1 MKKLSLAAIIVTVSI
16 SLAGCTNSGTA
27 SNGNE
32 TNTESTTQNSTES
45 NVQNSSENSTQNDDV
60 NNTQDNN
67 VNNTQDNN
75 ANNAQDNNV
84 NTAQYNNV
92 NTPQNNNVNNAQNN
106 IVNNTGNI
114 SLDKAKEI
122 ALAHAGLSADQ
133 VTFVQANMDFDDGI
147 QKYDIEFYCNGKE
160 YDYEINASNGQIIQ
174 YDYDMEYNYIPNNN
188 TTNYQSNV
196 NATANISAE
205 RAKEIALSHA
215 GLASNQVTFKRTEL
229 DFDDGI
235 QKYEIEFYYNYR
247 EYSYEIDAN
256 TGNIISYELD

>member
-16 SLAGCTNSGTA
+16 SLAGCTNSETA
-27 SNGNE
+27 SNGNK

-45 NVQNSSENSTQNDDV
+45 NVQNSSESSTEN
-60 NNTQDNN
+60 NN
-67 VNNTQDNN
+67 VNNAQNNTVNNPQDNN
-75 ANNAQDNNV
+75 
-84 NTAQYNNV
+84 T
-92 NTPQNNNVNNAQNN
+92 NNAQNN

-122 ALAHAGLSADQ
+122 ALSHAGLSADQ

-147 QKYDIEFYCNGKE
+147 QKYDIKFYCNGQE
-160 YDYEINASNGQIIQ
+160 YDYEINSSNGQIIQ
-174 YDYDMEYNYIPNNN
+174 FDYDMEYNYIPNNN

-196 NATANISAE
+196 NTTANISVE

-215 GLASNQVTFKRTEL
+215 GLASNQVTFQRIEL
-229 DFDDGI
+229 DFDNGI

-256 TGNIISYELD
+256 TGNILSYE

>member
-16 SLAGCTNSGTA
+16 SLAGCTNSETA
-27 SNGNE
+27 SNGNK

-45 NVQNSSENSTQNDDV
+45 NVQNSSESSTEN
-60 NNTQDNN
+60 NN
-67 VNNTQDNN
+67 V
-75 ANNAQDNNV
+75 NNAQDNN
-84 NTAQYNNV
+84 T
-92 NTPQNNNVNNAQNN
+92 NNAQNN

-122 ALAHAGLSADQ
+122 ALSHAGLSADQ

-147 QKYDIEFYCNGKE
+147 QKYDIKFYCNGQE
-160 YDYEINASNGQIIQ
+160 YDYEINSSNGQIVQ
-174 YDYDMEYNYIPNNN
+174 FDYDMEYNYIPNNN

-196 NATANISAE
+196 NTTANISVE

-215 GLASNQVTFKRTEL
+215 GLASNQVTFQRIEL
-229 DFDDGI
+229 DFDNGI

-256 TGNIISYELD
+256 TGNILSYEQD

>member
-16 SLAGCTNSGTA
+16 SLAGCTNSETA
-27 SNGNE
+27 SNGNK

-45 NVQNSSENSTQNDDV
+45 NVQNSSESSTEN
-60 NNTQDNN
+60 NN
-67 VNNTQDNN
+67 VNNAQNNTVNNPQDNN
-75 ANNAQDNNV
+75 
-84 NTAQYNNV
+84 T
-92 NTPQNNNVNNAQNN
+92 NNAQNN

-122 ALAHAGLSADQ
+122 ALSHAGLSADQ
-133 VTFVQANMDFDDGI
+133 VTFVKVNMDFDDGI
-147 QKYDIEFYCNGKE
+147 QKYDIKFYCNGQE
-160 YDYEINASNGQIIQ
+160 YDYEINSSNGQIVQ
-174 YDYDMEYNYIPNNN
+174 FDYDMEYNYIPNNN

-196 NATANISAE
+196 NTTANISVE

-215 GLASNQVTFKRTEL
+215 GLASNQVTFQRIEL
-229 DFDDGI
+229 DFDNGI

-256 TGNIISYELD
+256 TGNILSYEQD

>member
-16 SLAGCTNSGTA
+16 SLAGCTNSETA
-27 SNGNE
+27 SNGNK

-45 NVQNSSENSTQNDDV
+45 NVQNSSESSTEN
-60 NNTQDNN
+60 NN
-67 VNNTQDNN
+67 VNNAQNNTVNNPQDNN
-75 ANNAQDNNV
+75 
-84 NTAQYNNV
+84 T
-92 NTPQNNNVNNAQNN
+92 NNAQNN

-122 ALAHAGLSADQ
+122 ALSHAGLSADQ
-133 VTFVQANMDFDDGI
+133 VTFVQANMDFDDGS
-147 QKYDIEFYCNGKE
+147 QKYDIEFYCNGQE

-174 YDYDMEYNYIPNNN
+174 FDYDMKYNYIPNNN

-196 NATANISAE
+196 NTTANISVE

-215 GLASNQVTFKRTEL
+215 GLASNQVTFQRIEL

-256 TGNIISYELD
+256 TGNILSYEQD

>member
-16 SLAGCTNSGTA
+16 SLAGCKNSETA
-27 SNGNE
+27 SNGNK
-32 TNTESTTQNSTES
+32 TNTESTKQNSTES
-45 NVQNSSENSTQNDDV
+45 NVQNSSESSTEN
-60 NNTQDNN
+60 NN
-67 VNNTQDNN
+67 VNNAQNNTVNNPQDNN
-75 ANNAQDNNV
+75 
-84 NTAQYNNV
+84 T
-92 NTPQNNNVNNAQNN
+92 NNAQNN

-122 ALAHAGLSADQ
+122 ALSHAGLSADQ

-147 QKYDIEFYCNGKE
+147 QKYDIKFYCNGQE
-160 YDYEINASNGQIIQ
+160 YDYEINSSNGQIVQ
-174 YDYDMEYNYIPNNN
+174 FDYDMEYNYIPNNN

-196 NATANISAE
+196 NTTANISVE

-215 GLASNQVTFKRTEL
+215 GLASNQVTFQRIEL
-229 DFDDGI
+229 DFDNGI

-256 TGNIISYELD
+256 TGNILSYEQD

>member
-16 SLAGCTNSGTA
+16 SLAGCTNSETA
-27 SNGNE
+27 SNGNK

-45 NVQNSSENSTQNDDV
+45 NVQNRSESSTEN
-60 NNTQDNN
+60 NN
-67 VNNTQDNN
+67 VNNAQNNTVNNPQDNN
-75 ANNAQDNNV
+75 
-84 NTAQYNNV
+84 T
-92 NTPQNNNVNNAQNN
+92 NNAQNN

-114 SLDKAKEI
+114 SLDKAKKI
-122 ALAHAGLSADQ
+122 ALSHAGLSADQ

-147 QKYDIEFYCNGKE
+147 QKYDIKFYCNGQE
-160 YDYEINASNGQIIQ
+160 YDYEINSSNGQIVQ
-174 YDYDMEYNYIPNNN
+174 FDYDMEYNYIPNNN

-196 NATANISAE
+196 NTTANISVE

-215 GLASNQVTFKRTEL
+215 GLASNQVTFQRIEL
-229 DFDDGI
+229 DFDNGI

-256 TGNIISYELD
+256 TGNILSYEQD

>member
-16 SLAGCTNSGTA
+16 SLAGCTNSETA
-27 SNGNE
+27 SNGNK

-45 NVQNSSENSTQNDDV
+45 NVQNSSESSTEN
-60 NNTQDNN
+60 NN
-67 VNNTQDNN
+67 V
-75 ANNAQDNNV
+75 NNAQDNN
-84 NTAQYNNV
+84 T
-92 NTPQNNNVNNAQNN
+92 NNAQNN

-122 ALAHAGLSADQ
+122 ALSHAGLSADQ

-147 QKYDIEFYCNGKE
+147 QKYDIKFYCNGQE
-160 YDYEINASNGQIIQ
+160 YDYEINSSNGQIIQ
-174 YDYDMEYNYIPNNN
+174 FDYDMEYNYIPNNN
-188 TTNYQSNV
+188 TTNYQGNV
-196 NATANISAE
+196 NTTANISVE

-215 GLASNQVTFKRTEL
+215 GLASNQVTFQRIEL
-229 DFDDGI
+229 DFDNGI

-256 TGNIISYELD
+256 TGNILSYEQD

>member
-16 SLAGCTNSGTA
+16 SLAGCTNSETA
-27 SNGNE
+27 SNGNK

-45 NVQNSSENSTQNDDV
+45 NVQNSSESSTEN
-60 NNTQDNN
+60 NN
-67 VNNTQDNN
+67 VNNPQNN
-75 ANNAQDNNV
+75 NTNNAQNNTV
-84 NTAQYNNV
+84 NN
-92 NTPQNNNVNNAQNN
+92 PQNNNVNNAQNN

-147 QKYDIEFYCNGKE
+147 KKYDIEFYCNGQE

-174 YDYDMEYNYIPNNN
+174 FDYDMEYNYIPNNN
-188 TTNYQSNV
+188 TTNNQGNV
-196 NATANISAE
+196 NATANISVE

-215 GLASNQVTFKRTEL
+215 GLASNQVTFQRTEL
-229 DFDDGI
+229 DFDNGI

>member
-16 SLAGCTNSGTA
+16 SLAGCTNSETA
-27 SNGNE
+27 SNGNK

-45 NVQNSSENSTQNDDV
+45 NVQNSSESSTEN
-60 NNTQDNN
+60 NN
-67 VNNTQDNN
+67 VNNAQNNTVNNPQDNN
-75 ANNAQDNNV
+75 
-84 NTAQYNNV
+84 T
-92 NTPQNNNVNNAQNN
+92 NNAQNN

-122 ALAHAGLSADQ
+122 ALSHAGLSAEQ

-147 QKYDIEFYCNGKE
+147 QKYDIKFYCNGQE
-160 YDYEINASNGQIIQ
+160 YDYEINSSNGQIIQ
-174 YDYDMEYNYIPNNN
+174 FDYDMEYNYIPNNN

-196 NATANISAE
+196 NTTANISVE

-215 GLASNQVTFKRTEL
+215 GLASNQVTFQRIEL
-229 DFDDGI
+229 DFDNGI

-256 TGNIISYELD
+256 TGNILSYE

>member
-16 SLAGCTNSGTA
+16 SLAGCTNSETA
-27 SNGNE
+27 SNGNK

-45 NVQNSSENSTQNDDV
+45 NVQNRTESSTENNNVNHAQNNTV
-60 NNTQDNN
+60 NNPQDNN
-67 VNNTQDNN
+67 T
-75 ANNAQDNNV
+75 
-84 NTAQYNNV
+84 
-92 NTPQNNNVNNAQNN
+92 NNAQNN

-122 ALAHAGLSADQ
+122 ALSHAGLSADQ

-147 QKYDIEFYCNGKE
+147 QKYDIKFYCNGQE
-160 YDYEINASNGQIIQ
+160 YDYEINSSNGQIVQ
-174 YDYDMEYNYIPNNN
+174 FDYDMEYNYIPNNN

-196 NATANISAE
+196 NTTANISVE

-215 GLASNQVTFKRTEL
+215 GLASNQVTFQRIEL
-229 DFDDGI
+229 DFDNGI

-256 TGNIISYELD
+256 TGNILSYEQD

>member
-16 SLAGCTNSGTA
+16 SLAGCTNSETA
-27 SNGNE
+27 SNGNK

-45 NVQNSSENSTQNDDV
+45 NVQNSSESSTE
-60 NNTQDNN
+60 
-67 VNNTQDNN
+67 
-75 ANNAQDNNV
+75 
-84 NTAQYNNV
+84 
-92 NTPQNNNVNNAQNN
+92 NNNVNNAQNNTVNNPQDNNTNNVQNN

-122 ALAHAGLSADQ
+122 ALSHAGLSADQ

-147 QKYDIEFYCNGKE
+147 QKYDIKFYCNGQE
-160 YDYEINASNGQIIQ
+160 YDYEINSSNGQIIQ
-174 YDYDMEYNYIPNNN
+174 FDYDMEYNYIPNNN

-196 NATANISAE
+196 NTTANISVE

-215 GLASNQVTFKRTEL
+215 GLASNQVTFQRIEL
-229 DFDDGI
+229 DFDNGI

-256 TGNIISYELD
+256 TGNILSYEQD

>member
-16 SLAGCTNSGTA
+16 SLAGCTNSETA
-27 SNGNE
+27 SNGNK

-45 NVQNSSENSTQNDDV
+45 NVQNSSESSTE
-60 NNTQDNN
+60 
-67 VNNTQDNN
+67 
-75 ANNAQDNNV
+75 
-84 NTAQYNNV
+84 
-92 NTPQNNNVNNAQNN
+92 NNNVNNAQNN
-106 IVNNTGNI
+106 TVNNTGNI

-122 ALAHAGLSADQ
+122 ALSHAGLSADQ

-147 QKYDIEFYCNGKE
+147 QKYDIKFYCNGQE
-160 YDYEINASNGQIIQ
+160 YDYEINSSNGQIIQ
-174 YDYDMEYNYIPNNN
+174 FDYDMEYNYIPNNN

-196 NATANISAE
+196 NTTANISVE

-215 GLASNQVTFKRTEL
+215 GLSADQVTFVKVNM

-256 TGNIISYELD
+256 TGNILSYEQD